1 MKQDYPHI
9 SMEVLCRLF
18 GKTRHAHYDHRWRQ
32 KDQSLKDD
40 IILQLVHQIRS
51 ASLPRL
57 GTRKLLMLLKAE
69 LDSHQIQAGRDY
81 LFELLGEHKLL
92 IRRRKRKVFTT
103 DSRHWM
109 RKYANLT
116 KDLVITRPEQLWV
129 SDITYIRMSN
139 QWGYLSL
146 VTDAYSRKIM
156 GIGFRS
162 DLLALGCLEALQMAF
177 DNRSY
182 GQHPLIHHSDRGC
195 QYCCK
200 EYVDLLN
207 SQHIAISMTER
218 GDPYENALA
227 ERMNGII
234 KGEFNLYSSQES
246 FENTYERILKSVEAY
261 NEIRP
266 HGSCDNLTP
275 SQAHTKQGELK
286 KRWKNY
292 PKKKLGNQPTGSIEE
307 AGRLQPQSKPPP
319 LLYGHKNKEL
329 PLIIDYV

>member
-1 MKQDYPHI
+1 MISFCSWFIKSETPHCPGWERVSCSPCSSLSLTPI
-9 SMEVLCRLF
+9 KSRL
-18 GKTRHAHYDHRWRQ
+18 A
-32 KDQSLKDD
+32 
-40 IILQLVHQIRS
+40 
-51 ASLPRL
+51 
-57 GTRKLLMLLKAE
+57 GTICLIYWL
-69 LDSHQIQAGRDY
+69 
-81 LFELLGEHKLL
+81 EHKLL

-116 KDLVITRPEQLWV
+116 KDMVITRPEQLWV
-129 SDITYIRMSN
+129 SDITYIRMGN

-207 SQHIAISMTER
+207 AQHVAISMTER

-246 FENTYERILKSVEAY
+246 FENTYQRIVKSVAAY

-275 SQAHTKQGELK
+275 CQAHEKEGELK

-292 PKKKLGNQPTGSIEE
+292 PKKMFENLQQVVKKRRDGSHQR
-307 AGRLQPQSKPPP
+307 ASPRLFLTAIKT
-319 LLYGHKNKEL
+319 KNYL
-329 PLIIDYV
+329 